1 VKDGFKQR
9 IVGATVLIALSIIL
23 WPIFMGTEQSRYVVL
38 ESSIPDAPK
47 FDRFEIKPAKP
58 NPDIKPVG
66 SYQEK
71 LALERAEKTPL
82 DDSKVLDNSGMPTSW
97 VIQLGAFSDQGNIDK
112 LVANLRVNKYKV
124 FTNKFSKDGKLLTK
138 IFIGPFV
145 ELKEADTKK
154 QAIDKQYKLNST
166 VEKFIP

>member
-1 VKDGFKQR
+1 VNDGLKQR

-38 ESSIPDAPK
+38 ESSIPAAPK
-47 FDRFEIKPAKP
+47 FERFEIKPAKP

-71 LALERAEKTPL
+71 LAIERAEKTPL
-82 DDSKVLDNSGMPTSW
+82 DDATVLDSSGMPTSW
-97 VIQLGAFSDQGNIDK
+97 VIQLGAFSDQDNIDK

-124 FTNKFSKDGKLLTK
+124 FADKFAKDGKSLTK
-138 IFIGPFV
+138 IFVGPFV
-145 ELKEADTKK
+145 ELKEADSKK

>member
-1 VKDGFKQR
+1 
-9 IVGATVLIALSIIL
+9 
-23 WPIFMGTEQSRYVVL
+23 MGTEQSRHIVI

-47 FDRFEIKPAKP
+47 FERFEIKPAKP

-66 SYQEK
+66 FYQQTLTTEQ
-71 LALERAEKTPL
+71 AEKTPL
-82 DDSKVLDNSGMPTSW
+82 DDSKVLDPSGLPTSW
-97 VIQLGAFSDQGNIDK
+97 VIQLGAFSDQTNIAK
-112 LVANLRVNKYKV
+112 LVASLRINKYKV
-124 FTNKFSKDGKLLTK
+124 FTNKFTKGGKTLTK

-145 ELKEADTKK
+145 ELKEADSKK

>member
-1 VKDGFKQR
+1 VNDGLKQR

-23 WPIFMGTEQSRYVVL
+23 WPIFMGTEQSRHVVI

-47 FDRFEIKPAKP
+47 FERFEIKPAKP
-58 NPDIKPVG
+58 NSDIKPVG
-66 SYQEK
+66 SYQQTLTTEQADK
-71 LALERAEKTPL
+71 KPL
-82 DDSKVLDNSGMPTSW
+82 DDSQVLDNSGLPTSW

-112 LVANLRVNKYKV
+112 LLANLRVNKYKV
-124 FTNKFSKDGKLLTK
+124 FTNKFAKDGKSLTK

-145 ELKEADTKK
+145 ELREADGKK